1 MCSLALN
8 ESEISLKRRQIAMS
22 DTLLLFLAPD
32 LKVVLML
39 CQTSGTDSDQDF
51 DPTAE
56 MLVNDFDDEH
66 TLDEE
71 EAINDE
77 TNEEEEIDDLQKACI
92 SHTFTCF

>member
-1 MCSLALN
+1 
-8 ESEISLKRRQIAMS
+8 
-22 DTLLLFLAPD
+22 
-32 LKVVLML
+32 ML
-39 CQTSGTDSDQDF
+39 GTDSDQDF

-71 EAINDE
+71 EAITDE

-92 SHTFTCF
+92 HLINWFLIFYNNYCL